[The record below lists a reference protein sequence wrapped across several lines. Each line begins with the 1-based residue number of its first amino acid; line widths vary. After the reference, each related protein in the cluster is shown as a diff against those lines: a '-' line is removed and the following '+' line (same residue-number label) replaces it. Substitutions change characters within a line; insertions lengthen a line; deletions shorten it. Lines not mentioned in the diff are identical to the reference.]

1 MPLFLDPSLVVEALS
16 GLIPGTVAEVV
27 EFTDA
32 ARSNPA
38 KALPKWPRISV
49 VAERTA
55 PVASRG
61 LSDSGSVEET
71 MLLLIQV
78 KTNAVTVADA
88 QAADAMLAIR
98 EAVYTVL
105 QGVPV
110 AAGWKPS
117 RYSGGQFVGV
127 DADSVY
133 TWGERYVMPRL
144 C

>member
-16 GLIPGTVAEVV
+16 GLVPGTVQEVV

-55 PVASRG
+55 PIASRG
-61 LSDSGSVEET
+61 LSDAGSVEET
-71 MLLLIQV
+71 VLILIQV
-78 KTNAVTVADA
+78 KPQAVTVADD

-98 EAVYTVL
+98 EAVYTTL
-105 QGVPV
+105 QGIPV

-117 RYSGGQFVGV
+117 RYSGGQLIGV
-127 DADSVY
+127 DADAVY